1 MTELK
6 LDFLCFESKFS
17 LCLNHRMTSSIFDCF
32 LSMIVTT
39 NAPIHLQNAPV
50 EDGITTTENKCPQ
63 CLSGRLLRG
72 RAMLPPLPE
81 VELSAHLHSGVKKGP
96 RVFSCNQVTW
106 RAGQVALLKT

>member
-1 MTELK
+1 
-6 LDFLCFESKFS
+6 
-17 LCLNHRMTSSIFDCF
+17 MTSSIFDCF

-81 VELSAHLHSGVKKGP
+81 VELSAHLHSGVKAPG
-96 RVFSCNQVTW
+96 FSPVI
-106 RAGQVALLKT
+106 R